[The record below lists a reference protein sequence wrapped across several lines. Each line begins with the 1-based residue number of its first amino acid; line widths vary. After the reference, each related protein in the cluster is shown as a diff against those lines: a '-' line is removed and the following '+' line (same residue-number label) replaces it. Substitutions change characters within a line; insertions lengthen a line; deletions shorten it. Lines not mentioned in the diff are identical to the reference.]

1 MRGAGSKGKS
11 RSFWNKVSGTGF
23 FPGRTYES
31 LLNKWKQ
38 TLSNYTRS
46 EYAKVA
52 VKEKM
57 PFSSSHAPIPF
68 IKSAAYLRHES
79 SSMAQTEEEEE

>member
-1 MRGAGSKGKS
+1 MKTLQSKAPFSIIECLRMYDTVEVRGAGGKGKS

-23 FPGRTYES
+23 FPGRSYES

-46 EYAKVA
+46 
-52 VKEKM
+52 
-57 PFSSSHAPIPF
+57 
-68 IKSAAYLRHES
+68 
-79 SSMAQTEEEEE
+79 